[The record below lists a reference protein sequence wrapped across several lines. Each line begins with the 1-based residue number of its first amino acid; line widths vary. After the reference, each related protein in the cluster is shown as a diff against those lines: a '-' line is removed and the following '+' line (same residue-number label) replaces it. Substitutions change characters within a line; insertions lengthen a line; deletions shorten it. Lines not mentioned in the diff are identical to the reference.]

1 MDSGIDLIAR
11 ERERQVSA
19 EGWTPAHDDTHTHD
33 ELAWAAVCYAAPQ
46 SVRAQFDVPAPC
58 GCREAGCLCF
68 MKTKRSWVDP
78 WPWDAKWDKRGSHD
92 RIKALTIA
100 GALIAAEI
108 DRLQR
113 KAKEATRG

>member
-11 ERERQVSA
+11 ERERQVST

-46 SVRAQFDVPAPC
+46 SVRALLDVPVPC

-68 MKTKRSWVDP
+68 MKTKLSWIDP
-78 WPWDAKWDKRGSHD
+78 WPWDAKWDKRESHD

-108 DRLQR
+108 DRLIR
-113 KAKEATRG
+113 IKEATNG